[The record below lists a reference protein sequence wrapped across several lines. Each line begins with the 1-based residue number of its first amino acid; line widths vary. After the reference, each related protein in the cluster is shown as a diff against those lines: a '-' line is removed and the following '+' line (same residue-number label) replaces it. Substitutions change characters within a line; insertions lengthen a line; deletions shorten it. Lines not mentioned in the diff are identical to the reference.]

1 MTISLCIANE
11 TDDDRVDLGGVTV
24 DGQTAELNTSDLGRP
39 HRNRRQVFLSCL
51 YQQSRGMAP
60 ISKAVNNVA
69 TKY

>member
-39 HRNRRQVFLSCL
+39 HRILQETSVPLMLVS
-51 YQQSRGMAP
+51 
-60 ISKAVNNVA
+60 
-69 TKY
+69 TK